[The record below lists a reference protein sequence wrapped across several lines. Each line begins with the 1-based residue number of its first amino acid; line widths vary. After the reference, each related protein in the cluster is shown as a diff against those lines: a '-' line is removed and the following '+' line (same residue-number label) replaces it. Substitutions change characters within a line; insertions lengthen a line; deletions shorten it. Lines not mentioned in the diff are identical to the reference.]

1 MNHTEAEYINAGYRY
16 ERATTPAASTA
27 AAQVLRRMIESEEID
42 DRAEARRLIEQGRQ
56 EARATA

>member
-1 MNHTEAEYINAGYRY
+1 MNHTEAEYIQAGYRY

-27 AAQVLRRMIESEEID
+27 AAQVLRNMIESEHID